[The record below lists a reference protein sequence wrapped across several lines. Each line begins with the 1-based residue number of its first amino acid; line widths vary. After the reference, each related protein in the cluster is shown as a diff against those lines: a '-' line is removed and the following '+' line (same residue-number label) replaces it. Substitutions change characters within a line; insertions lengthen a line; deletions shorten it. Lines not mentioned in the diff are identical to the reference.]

1 MLRTRMDLVKRR
13 SRAKLVRTLRRFLRV
28 LVACFALVGI
38 LGGSVAPAAA
48 ALARALSAPACH
60 CPHGDKQEE
69 KKSCP
74 CCHDHE
80 GDAGCLPVNG
90 SGCGAA
96 LALAPPAHGDLVPL
110 PVLAGEL
117 GGFDLVE
124 MRGRLSSQDLER
136 PPRA

>member
-1 MLRTRMDLVKRR
+1 MDLVKART
-13 SRAKLVRTLRRFLRV
+13 RAKLVRHVRRFLRV

-38 LGGSVAPAAA
+38 LGGAVAPAAV
-48 ALARALSAPACH
+48 ALAKTLSAPACH
-60 CPHGDKQEE
+60 CPHGDDQEE

-80 GDAGCLPVNG
+80 GDGGCLPVSG
-90 SGCGAA
+90 SSCGAG

-117 GGFDLVE
+117 AMAGVAEL
-124 MRGRLSSQDLER
+124 RGRSTQLDLER

>member
-1 MLRTRMDLVKRR
+1 MHLVKRPT
-13 SRAKLVRTLRRFLRV
+13 RAKLVRHVRRFLRV

-38 LGGSVAPAAA
+38 LGGAVAPAAA
-48 ALARALSAPACH
+48 ALARTLSAPACH
-60 CPHGDKQEE
+60 CPHGDDQAE
-69 KKSCP
+69 KKACP

-90 SGCGAA
+90 SAGGGQ

-117 GGFDLVE
+117 STFEVAPL
-124 MRGRLSSQDLER
+124 RGRSPQLRLDR
-136 PPRA
+136 PPRG

>member
-1 MLRTRMDLVKRR
+1 MDLVKPRT
-13 SRAKLVRTLRRFLRV
+13 RAKLVRHVRRFLRV

-48 ALARALSAPACH
+48 ALARTLSAPACH

-80 GDAGCLPVNG
+80 GDAGCLPVSS
-90 SGCGAA
+90 SGCGAG

-117 GGFDLVE
+117 SAFVVAEL
-124 MRGRLSSQDLER
+124 RGRSTQLDLDR